1 MSVMIS
7 DDKKEMIVTCE
18 CGCHDAIHLRVDEED
33 KESDYYAIQTYMN
46 GNWYRDQNDRILR
59 CIGRKLK
66 KIWAIVRN
74 KDFYYS
80 ELMMSCEDFQKYK
93 EYINQF

>member
-33 KESDYYAIQTYMN
+33 KESDYYVIQTYMN